1 MHLRPFKKL
10 ISIMSIYLAFL
21 EEKGNWIIIDH
32 YYNIY
37 QVKKGLIDWLIN
49 LL

>member
-10 ISIMSIYLAFL
+10 ISIYLAFL
-21 EEKGNWIIIDH
+21 EEKGNSTVIAS
-32 YYNIY
+32 
-37 QVKKGLIDWLIN
+37 